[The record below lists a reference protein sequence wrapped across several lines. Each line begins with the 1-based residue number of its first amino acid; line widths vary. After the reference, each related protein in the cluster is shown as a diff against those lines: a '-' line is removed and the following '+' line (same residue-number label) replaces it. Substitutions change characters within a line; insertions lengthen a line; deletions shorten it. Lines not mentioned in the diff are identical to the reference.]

1 MANELAQR
9 EKQSIGAYLR
19 QDAVHQNILST
30 VGERDGQRFISSVIS
45 AVQTN
50 PNLAECT
57 NNSILSAAL
66 LGHSLN
72 LPQSPQLSYFYMV
85 PFNNTKKYVDENGR
99 EQKYEVKEATFQ
111 LGYRGYIQLAMRSGQ
126 YQKIVATD
134 VREGELKSYNPI
146 TEEIE
151 FDPVLD
157 YEARGKLPVI
167 GYYGFFT
174 LTNGFKKEIY
184 WDKDRMEAHAKKF
197 SVSYRKGWSS
207 SLWKSDFDDM
217 AKKTIIRQLISK
229 WGIMS
234 VDLEKAYAGDMAVL
248 DENGNPD
255 YVDNVTDEPVEAVDV
270 MSTEVVDVE
279 TD

>member
-197 SVSYRKGWSS
+197 SVSYRKGWSN

-270 MSTEVVDVE
+270 MSTEVVDEV
-279 TD
+279 